1 MKKSAFCEYCFSE
14 RGYQV
19 YKVRRTSI
27 LKEEKVN
34 YKAKEAVCNVCGNEI
49 FVSEICDYNLM
60 NLYKEYKRNYNII
73 SVDEIQKV
81 KIKYS
86 INSEALSLVLG
97 WNSKTIERY
106 LDGDMI
112 RVSNSDLLRKA
123 YENTSYFSIIL
134 QNNKT
139 RISPVDY
146 NKSRQAVRHI
156 LSQNQTEEKI
166 DAVIKYLLIRYEDFT
181 ALSIQKLLYYIQAFH
196 YAFTDKFIFEENCE
210 ALKDGPF
217 YPSLHERYEQFGYEK
232 VNKDILANDKLR
244 LEDFERNIVE
254 SIIKFY
260 GCYSGKILKEM
271 TKSEAPWI
279 LTRTNCINEKSIKGG
294 KVNNV
299 IEKSL
304 IQEYFTNIREKYNI
318 NSLLDIQNYSRDLF
332 DKISI

>member
-14 RGYQV
+14 REYQV

-27 LKEEKVN
+27 LKEEEVS

-49 FVSEICDYNLM
+49 FVSDICDYNLM
-60 NLYKEYKRNYNII
+60 NLYKEYRRNYNII
-73 SVDEIQKV
+73 STDEIQKV

-86 INSEALSLVLG
+86 INSEALSLILG

-112 RVSNSDLLRKA
+112 GVSNSDLLRKV
-123 YENTSYFSIIL
+123 YENASYYSIIL
-134 QNNKT
+134 QNNKE
-139 RISPVDY
+139 RINPVDY
-146 NKSRQAVRHI
+146 NKSRQAIRYI
-156 LSQNQTEEKI
+156 LAQDQTEEKI
-166 DAVIKYLLIRYEDFT
+166 DAVIKYLLIRCEDFT
-181 ALSIQKLLYYIQAFH
+181 ALSIQKLLYYVQAFH
-196 YAFTDKFIFEENCE
+196 YVFTGNFMFEEDCE
-210 ALKDGPF
+210 AWKDGPF
-217 YPSLHERYEQFGYEK
+217 YRSLYERYEQFGYEK

-244 LEDFERNIVE
+244 LENFERNIVE

-279 LTRTNCINEKSIKGG
+279 LTRTNSINGKSIKYGEF
-294 KVNNV
+294 NTV

-304 IQEYFTNIREKYNI
+304 IQEYFDSIKEKYNI
-318 NSLLDIQNYSRDLF
+318 SSVLDIQNYSRDLF